1 MSFIK
6 KVKINR
12 WLFFMII
19 SFFVLWFMLKEALGA
34 IMLHKS
40 YEAGMVYGKDTYLLD
55 TRKKDT
61 ITYADI
67 KASKIDVS
75 KVELMRVT
83 SSDSDGI
90 QCSCYDIKTD
100 GEPKDDALFSLYEV
114 WIRYLLE
121 ILSVRYKDNMYCM
134 YCLNSNISGSEIDYG
149 FIIGPDSLLREGK
162 MCKSNDEIVCVSG
175 HLVGDIVI
183 LNGHKYKVTGLL
195 KADVTIPDVP
205 IYLAA
210 TEYDIYKRREKDN
223 LVYMF
228 FDFADADYL
237 MSREMC
243 PEQIVFDYSAISEDD
258 RFILEKFGEIR
269 PLSENYGRF
278 STDYAYALI
287 VLPVLASIISMLLIC
302 RYIRSYK
309 I

>member
-100 GEPKDDALFSLYEV
+100 G
-114 WIRYLLE
+114 
-121 ILSVRYKDNMYCM
+121 
-134 YCLNSNISGSEIDYG
+134 
-149 FIIGPDSLLREGK
+149 
-162 MCKSNDEIVCVSG
+162 
-175 HLVGDIVI
+175 
-183 LNGHKYKVTGLL
+183 
-195 KADVTIPDVP
+195 
-205 IYLAA
+205 
-210 TEYDIYKRREKDN
+210 
-223 LVYMF
+223 
-228 FDFADADYL
+228 
-237 MSREMC
+237 
-243 PEQIVFDYSAISEDD
+243 
-258 RFILEKFGEIR
+258 
-269 PLSENYGRF
+269 
-278 STDYAYALI
+278 
-287 VLPVLASIISMLLIC
+287 
-302 RYIRSYK
+302 
-309 I
+309 